1 MNLKYI
7 FVLSVFTLSMNFSE
21 KVIACENKIL
31 NAANNSEQF
40 EQINSHTF
48 LVKSAGKWFHISQDK
63 ECWIKVRNLKRS
75 KSENRKHK

>member
-48 LVKSAGKWFHISQDK
+48 LVKSAGK
-63 ECWIKVRNLKRS
+63 
-75 KSENRKHK
+75 